1 MAIFIEKHEAM
12 STWGRWGRDV
22 VDDNASI
29 CFGPSLLLGVSHAKD
44 LAFHQQGTYRDARED
59 WRGPRGTACM
69 KWGMYAK
76 QGL

>member
-12 STWGRWGRDV
+12 STWGHSARGV

-29 CFGPSLLLGVSHAKD
+29 CFGPSLLLGVSYSKD

-69 KWGMYAK
+69 NAK